1 MPERFNLA
9 EHLVDR
15 HLREGR
21 ADKTAIVCEGRSLT
35 YAELAEQVQRVA
47 GGLRDLGV
55 DSGDRVLLLLP
66 DGPEFIAVFLGCIRI
81 GAVAVPPLWTA
92 EDWANAKIV
101 LPSAKR
107 PVTIRLDGDVIEW
120 FKKQGG
126 GYQTRINAVLK
137 AYVNAQQSRKLKT

>member
-1 MPERFNLA
+1 MSEDNIVSYSSTDQMPS
-9 EHLVDR
+9 
-15 HLREGR
+15 G
-21 ADKTAIVCEGRSLT
+21 KTDWKRLEKLT
-35 YAELAEQVQRVA
+35 DE
-47 GGLRDLGV
+47 D
-55 DSGDRVLLLLP
+55 
-66 DGPEFIAVFLGCIRI
+66 IAK
-81 GAVAVPPLWTA
+81 AVAEDPDAPPLWTP

-101 LPSAKR
+101 LPPAKR